1 MAGWSTIRG
10 EESRRSAAVGGWS
23 RTRSLDRARCSDLDF
38 RASPFGRPANPA
50 ADPILPGAVV
60 SGNPRRRAVESATA
74 MELVITSDFC
84 RFRPRRNSLYM
95 CVEKLF

>member
-38 RASPFGRPANPA
+38 RASHFTGCRSIGEP
-50 ADPILPGAVV
+50 
-60 SGNPRRRAVESATA
+60 SATRCR
-74 MELVITSDFC
+74 VCYSDGIGHYF
-84 RFRPRRNSLYM
+84 RFLPFSAAAQLLIYVRRKTFLNFFIGYY
-95 CVEKLF
+95 